1 MDVSVVIPTM
11 NEEESIGDVVKRCK
25 QTLDKLGLNY
35 EIIVVDNSSDR
46 TPEIAKSLGAKV
58 LSEVKGYGRAYLEGF
73 KVAKGKYIVI
83 LDADGTYN
91 PEEIPKLLEPLMRG
105 EADLVIGSRLKGKIL
120 PGAMPFLHRYIGN
133 PFLTWMMNILFK
145 TNISDSHSGMRAFRR
160 DALEKVNLVC
170 PGMEFASEMII
181 EFARKGLKIA
191 EVPITYYPRKGKS
204 KLNSFRDGW
213 RHLRFMLL
221 YSPTALFVIPSLM
234 LLAAGV
240 GLIAY
245 VLLLDPIRVH
255 SLVLGSLLTVLGLQT
270 LFFGVASKIY
280 SVEVGL
286 TSEDKITNLFSRYS
300 VLEEGILVGLI
311 FIIIGFGVGYW
322 VFKIWYESG
331 FGQLNQLSMTFL
343 SFLLMA
349 VGVQIILNS
358 FFISSLRLRTSY
370 E

>member
-1 MDVSVVIPTM
+1 MKVSVILPTK
-11 NEEESIGDVVKRCK
+11 NEEKAIGAILKRCREALK
-25 QTLDKLGLNY
+25 NHDY
-35 EIIVVDNSSDR
+35 ELIVVDNSTDK
-46 TPEIAKSLGAKV
+46 TPDIAEELGARV
-58 LSEVKGYGRAYLEGF
+58 IRNMEGYGRAYIEGLRTAEGE
-73 KVAKGKYIVI
+73 VVVM
-83 LDADGTYN
+83 LDADGSYD
-91 PEEIPKLLEPLMRG
+91 PMEIPKLIEPIVSNK
-105 EADLVIGSRLKGKIL
+105 ADMVIGSRFLGEIKH
-120 PGAMPFLHRYIGN
+120 GAMNPIHKLGN
-133 PFLTWMMNILFK
+133 RLLTKLTNFFFK
-145 TNISDSHSGMRAFRR
+145 SSFTDVHSGMRAFRR

-221 YSPTALFVIPSLM
+221 YSSTALFVIPSLV

-240 GLIAY
+240 GLTAY

-286 TSEDKITNLFSRYS
+286 TSEDKITNFFSRYS
-300 VLEEGILVGLI
+300 VLEEGILAGLI
-311 FIIIGFGVGYW
+311 FIAIGFGIGYW

-331 FGQLNQLSMTFL
+331 FGQLNQLSMAIL
-343 SFLLMA
+343 SFLLMT
-349 VGVQIILNS
+349 VGAQIILNS
-358 FFISSLRLRTSY
+358 FFISSLRLKTSY